1 MGSLVVRHPSTS
13 GSTQVQILVWPDLK
27 ATMVMG
33 PVDASALRATDKC
46 SVMDPLAGLV
56 PRGKVGF

>member
-1 MGSLVVRHPSTS
+1 MLQARAQGVRDML
-13 GSTQVQILVWPDLK
+13 I
-27 ATMVMG
+27 
-33 PVDASALRATDKC
+33 ASALRATDKC